1 MKKRKKIL
9 FGIAAFFL
17 IIQIPLFTPERNET
31 DAEPEYDIATAYDVP
46 MDILMH
52 LYNSCYDCHSN
63 YTREYPWYY
72 HIQPVSWWMNLHI
85 QQAKKELNFSEFANY
100 APEKATRKFEE
111 IQEMM
116 EEKKMPLKSYLI
128 MHQDAKLSPEEYR
141 DLTEWAIRMQE
152 ELRHKKD
159 SAQAL

>member
-1 MKKRKKIL
+1 MKKMKKIL
-9 FGIAAFFL
+9 FGIAAFFF

-31 DAEPEYDIATAYDVP
+31 DAEPESDIATAYDVP

-100 APEKATRKFEE
+100 PPEKATKKFEE

-116 EEKKMPLKSYLI
+116 EERKMPLKSYLI
-128 MHQDAKLSPEEYR
+128 MHQDAKLSSEEYR